1 MTRARVALA
10 TCSAVPDLDDD
21 ERLVVPALA
30 ALGVDAVPLV
40 WDDPSAAWDEHD
52 LVVVRSTWDY
62 SDRRDE
68 FLLWAA
74 SLRAVLNPL
83 PVLAWNTDKVYLRE
97 LAAAGIAVVP
107 TVWIEPGAPADSISF
122 PDGDVVV
129 KPAVSAGAR
138 NTSRY
143 RHGEEPA
150 ARSHAERLVA
160 AGRTVMVQPYVAS
173 VDRAGETA
181 LIYLDGS
188 FSHSVRKG
196 PLLQGERSTDHLLW
210 VPEEITAGDAAD
222 DELVLADRALD
233 AVPFARDD
241 LLYARVDVVRGHEG
255 TPMVLEV
262 ELAEPSLFLAH
273 GQSAATRLAAGIA
286 RRLQHG

>member
-1 MTRARVALA
+1 VTPARVALA
-10 TCSAVPDLDDD
+10 TCSALPDLDDD
-21 ERLVVPALA
+21 ERLVIPALA
-30 ALGVDAVPLV
+30 ALGIEAIPLV
-40 WDDPSAAWDEHD
+40 WDDPSAAWDEHE

-68 FLLWAA
+68 FLRWGA
-74 SLRAVLNPL
+74 SLRSVLNPL
-83 PVLAWNTDKVYLRE
+83 RVLTWNTDKVYLRE

-107 TVWIEPGAPADSISF
+107 TVWIEPGASADTISL
-122 PDGDVVV
+122 PNGEVVV

-143 RHGEEPA
+143 GAHEEPA
-150 ARSHAERLVA
+150 ARSHVERLVA
-160 AGRTVMVQPYVAS
+160 AGRTVMVQPFVAS

-196 PLLQGERSTDHLLW
+196 PLLHGERGTDDRLW
-210 VPEEITAGDAAD
+210 VPEQISTRDAAD
-222 DELVLADRALD
+222 DELVLGEHALD
-233 AVPFARDD
+233 AVPFDRDD
-241 LLYARVDVVRGHEG
+241 LLYARVDVVRGPDG
-255 TPMVLEV
+255 APMVLEV

-273 GQSAATRLAAGIA
+273 GESAVTRLAAGIA
-286 RRLQHG
+286 RRLQHS

>member
-1 MTRARVALA
+1 VTPARVALA

-21 ERLVVPALA
+21 ERLVIPALA

-40 WDDPSAAWDEHD
+40 WDDPSAGWAELD

-68 FLLWAA
+68 FLRWGA
-74 SLRAVLNPL
+74 SLRGVLNPL
-83 PVLAWNTDKVYLRE
+83 PVLTWNTDKVYLRE

-107 TVWIEPGAPADSISF
+107 TVWIEADSPADSISL
-122 PDGDVVV
+122 PAGDVVV

-143 RHGEEPA
+143 HGGEEAA
-150 ARSHAERLVA
+150 ARSHVERLVA

-181 LIYLDGS
+181 LIFLDAS

-196 PLLQGERSTDHLLW
+196 PLLRGDRVTEDLLW
-210 VPEEITAGDAAD
+210 VPEEITARDAAE
-222 DELVLADRALD
+222 DELVLAERALD
-233 AVPFARDD
+233 AVPFDRDD
-241 LLYARVDVVRGHEG
+241 LLYARVDVVRGPDG

-262 ELAEPSLFLAH
+262 ELAEPSLFLAY
-273 GQSAATRLAAGIA
+273 GETAATRLAAGIA
-286 RRLQHG
+286 RRLRHG